1 MLWIQARYI
10 WIRIQTFAPIWI
22 LRFMKTRFTWLHDQ
36 FGEMSLVKIIPTG
49 NKIIAREILNYSSRS
64 IGGVIF
70 PVLNLTLGIRTYS

>member
-70 PVLNLTLGIRTYS
+70 PVLKFNFGYPYS

>member
-1 MLWIQARYI
+1 
-10 WIRIQTFAPIWI
+10 
-22 LRFMKTRFTWLHDQ
+22 MKTRFTWLHDQ

-70 PVLNLTLGIRTYS
+70 PVLKFNFGYPYS

>member
-10 WIRIQTFAPIWI
+10 CIRIQTFAPIWI

-70 PVLNLTLGIRTYS
+70 PVLKFNFGYPYS